1 MGWFLN
7 NYACDVRFLVHGPT
21 NARSRFSFAMRGG
34 HGKSHEALLLE
45 IAIRCAMAGLY
56 VLIICPTGTN
66 VYSFKSLLPEFA
78 GVDKIRVDTIQ
89 GVLNYKRSGSDS
101 KVTWSP
107 PSALRRIDVLLC
119 DEASQY
125 EDVTWQRFYSV
136 VREQPHLPYTC
147 VVADFQQL
155 QPVDGGGLCEQF
167 CKKMETIELKTV
179 YRSSDPEHLLF
190 LNRVRVK
197 QPTRE
202 QLSDYLGDR
211 HWRKLSLRE
220 AVERGQLLSEER
232 HEPFMWLCHNNKGA
246 SEVSEAAL
254 ANMGIGAKERVV
266 SASNFRFFLFSNG
279 YQLFLDV
286 HI

>member
-1 MGWFLN
+1 MFIQSRFSIALASGWSEDVGPGRIGFFHQGILGSIFIQTIQLCWRLFTSVNYDNPEMGWFLN

-107 PSALRRIDVLLC
+107 PSAMRRISPC
-119 DEASQY
+119 TS
-125 EDVTWQRFYSV
+125 
-136 VREQPHLPYTC
+136 
-147 VVADFQQL
+147 
-155 QPVDGGGLCEQF
+155 
-167 CKKMETIELKTV
+167 
-179 YRSSDPEHLLF
+179 
-190 LNRVRVK
+190 
-197 QPTRE
+197 
-202 QLSDYLGDR
+202 
-211 HWRKLSLRE
+211 
-220 AVERGQLLSEER
+220 
-232 HEPFMWLCHNNKGA
+232 KG
-246 SEVSEAAL
+246 E
-254 ANMGIGAKERVV
+254 
-266 SASNFRFFLFSNG
+266 
-279 YQLFLDV
+279 
-286 HI
+286 